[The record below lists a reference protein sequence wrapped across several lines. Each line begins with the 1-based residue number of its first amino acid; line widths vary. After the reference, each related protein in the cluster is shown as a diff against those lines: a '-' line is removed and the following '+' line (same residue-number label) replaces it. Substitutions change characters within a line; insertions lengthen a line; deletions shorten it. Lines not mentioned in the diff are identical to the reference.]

1 MHQKCLWP
9 PLALVLTLLTGWGAK
24 TAEFSGVV
32 PLPGGARLEM
42 VKIAAGTFKMG
53 SPETEAGRDDD
64 ETPHEVTLT
73 FDYWLGK
80 YEVTQNQWKAV
91 MGENPS
97 HFKNSGSYPVEN
109 VSWEEA
115 RSFCAKLNEL
125 LKDQMPRGYHFDL
138 PTEAQWEY
146 AARGGEKSRKY
157 KYSGGDDNGGTK
169 PAPSATDDD
178 SSFDDLSADDTSS
191 QVNAKTPNDGLR
203 AIGWYYEN
211 SGVPGHKSPND
222 SSWSIVNL
230 KFARCRTHPVGLKR
244 PNELGLHD
252 MSGNVYEWC
261 RDWYDDYATKEAN
274 DPKGPTTGTTRVYR
288 GGSWSLVAACCRVAY
303 RCARDPSYRRD
314 DIGFRLALVPDK

>member
-1 MHQKCLWP
+1 MHQKSIICMVMFAITTAFANAKCLWSIMT
-9 PLALVLTLLTGWGAK
+9 LVLLVGLDCWS
-24 TAEFSGVV
+24 AEFIGVV
-32 PLPGGARLEM
+32 SLPGGAKLEM

-73 FDYWLGK
+73 LDYWLGK

-203 AIGWYYEN
+203 AIGC
-211 SGVPGHKSPND
+211 
-222 SSWSIVNL
+222 L
-230 KFARCRTHPVGLKR
+230 
-244 PNELGLHD
+244 
-252 MSGNVYEWC
+252 
-261 RDWYDDYATKEAN
+261 
-274 DPKGPTTGTTRVYR
+274 
-288 GGSWSLVAACCRVAY
+288 
-303 RCARDPSYRRD
+303 
-314 DIGFRLALVPDK
+314 